1 MPFLF
6 WFGKEECRLAITRA
20 KKEELL
26 ESYKE
31 HIKGASALV
40 FTNYRGTNV
49 AKIRSLRNKL
59 SESGTQY
66 VVVKNSLLGIALEQ
80 TGNTKPDDL
89 LVGPNAVAFLG
100 EDIGKSV
107 TALMD
112 WIKAEKMLEIVGALL
127 GPTVLDP
134 KGAESLAAL
143 PSKEQ
148 VRAQVLGALL
158 APGGALARMLNAPT
172 SSLAR
177 VINAHVGAQQAPA
190 AGEPVAAE

>member
-1 MPFLF
+1 
-6 WFGKEECRLAITRA
+6 LAITRA

-26 ESYKE
+26 ESYKTQ
-31 HIKGASALV
+31 INGASALV

-59 SESGTQY
+59 SETGTRY

-89 LVGPNAVAFLG
+89 LAGPNAVAFLG

-112 WIKAEKMLEIVGALL
+112 WIKAEKMVEIVGALL
-127 GPTVLDP
+127 GPSVLDP
-134 KGAESLAAL
+134 KGAESLATL
-143 PSKEQ
+143 PNKDQ
-148 VRAQVLGALL
+148 TRAMVLGALL
-158 APGGALARMLNAPT
+158 APGGALARLLNAP
-172 SSLAR
+172 SASLAR
-177 VINAHVGAQQAPA
+177 VINAHVEAQQAPA
-190 AGEPVAAE
+190 AGEPAAE